1 MPSFAWHT
9 RGARRRSAFA
19 VPLLALA
26 LAATACAD
34 AGSRGS
40 APRSRYEAVTLAG
53 DTVRIGGGAGN
64 DVVLLNVWATW
75 CASCREE
82 FALMDTL
89 LARYRGDGL
98 RVVAVSV
105 DAGDV
110 TPVAQMA
117 REYGVTFEVAHDP
130 DGRVERA
137 FPALG
142 VPASY
147 LVDRDG
153 AVVWRRVGVLTMTE
167 TDSAVQAALAKAP
180 KSE

>member
-1 MPSFAWHT
+1 MLAW
-9 RGARRRSAFA
+9 GLA
-19 VPLLALA
+19 VFGVL
-26 LAATACAD
+26 ACARD
-34 AGSRGS
+34 TSRGGNDIPNRTRVVGS
-40 APRSRYEAVTLAG
+40 GVRYDAVTLSG
-53 DTVRIGGGAGN
+53 DTVRVGGGAG
-64 DVVLLNVWATW
+64 DALVLLNVWATW

-89 LARYRGDGL
+89 VARYRGDGL

-105 DAGDV
+105 DAGGV
-110 TPVAQMA
+110 APVAQLA
-117 REYGVTFEVAHDP
+117 REFGVTFDVAHDP

-153 AVVWRRVGVLTMTE
+153 QVVWRRVGVLTMAE
-167 TDSAVQAALAKAP
+167 ADSAVRATLAKAP